1 MRRIRRIVAGM
12 SLAPLALGCGTGN
25 ASATVDA
32 TNVNDASK
40 PNVNVLVTRPGQ
52 PNLEVQALTTPAPPT
67 PKSTNYG
74 NPVPPV
80 SSDFSILATAT
91 DAESGIKNLKLSM
104 TRTVCYV
111 TSNGSVSPAYF
122 GTVTRKEATYT
133 DRAHAP
139 VQASLG
145 ETGIINASVDSV
157 TGHNDPVKYSD
168 KNLLAW
174 RNANGVLAVGV
185 GVSTKWGMEATN
197 FAGKTTNSD
206 VIFVLSGDVSCV
218 TSP

>member
-1 MRRIRRIVAGM
+1 MRRIHRIIARM
-12 SLAPLALGCGTGN
+12 TLAPLIFGCGTGN
-25 ASATVDA
+25 ASSTVDA
-32 TNVNDASK
+32 TNVNDLSK
-40 PNVNVLVTRPGQ
+40 PAVNVLVTRPGE
-52 PNLEVQALTTPAPPT
+52 PNLEVQAQTIPAPAT

-74 NPVPPV
+74 NPVPSV
-80 SSDFSILATAT
+80 SSEFSILATAT
-91 DAESGIKNLKLSM
+91 DPESGIKHLKLSV
-104 TRTVCYV
+104 TRTVCY
-111 TSNGSVSPAYF
+111 TNSNGSLSPAYY

-145 ETGIINASVDSV
+145 ETGIIDNSSI
-157 TGHNDPVKYSD
+157 NNNPVILTD

-174 RNANGVLAVGV
+174 RNANNNVNVGV

-197 FAGKTTNSD
+197 FAGQTTYSD

-218 TSP
+218 TTP

>member
-1 MRRIRRIVAGM
+1 MRRIRRIIAGM
-12 SLAPLALGCGTGN
+12 SLAPLIFGCGTGN

-52 PNLEVQALTTPAPPT
+52 PNLEVQAQTIPAPAT

-74 NPVPPV
+74 KPVPPV
-80 SSDFSILATAT
+80 SSDFSVLATAT
-91 DAESGIKNLKLSM
+91 DAESGIKHLKLNM
-104 TRTVCYV
+104 TRTVCFV
-111 TSNGSVSPAYF
+111 TSNGSVSQAYS

-145 ETGIINASVDSV
+145 ETGIIDASVDSLV
-157 TGHNDPVKYSD
+157 THVDSVKYTD
-168 KNLLAW
+168 TNLLAW
-174 RNANGVLAVGV
+174 RNANNALNIGV

-197 FAGKTTNSD
+197 FAGQTTNSD

-218 TSP
+218 RSP